1 MKPKASIYGPWVNRR
16 GEYFPKAPPGIV
28 LLRLIGAAP
37 FKDVRR
43 ETQNKNQSKR

>member
-28 LLRLIGAAP
+28 LLRTLGVMPLKAHP
-37 FKDVRR
+37 RPG
-43 ETQNKNQSKR
+43 NKNQSKP